1 MGELV
6 ILVVEDESEVRAA
19 IVRDLAPFN
28 AVIRIDEADGV
39 DDAVAAL
46 ADADAAGDSVGL
58 VLADH
63 RLPGRSGVDLLVS
76 LHDDDTHRSAR
87 KVLITGQAEHAD
99 TIRAVN
105 DAGLD
110 HYIAKPWANDELV
123 SVTRDLLT
131 DYVVEQQLDPLVY
144 LQVLDSARLLAA
156 YAEHGGAD

>member
-6 ILVVEDESEVRAA
+6 ILVVEDEAEVRAA
-19 IVRDLAPFN
+19 MVRDLEPFGS
-28 AVIRIDEADGV
+28 VVRVDEADSV
-39 DDAVAAL
+39 DDALAAL

-63 RLPGRSGVDLLVS
+63 RLPGQSGVDMLVS
-76 LHDDDTHRSAR
+76 LHDDDTHRSAK

-105 DAGLD
+105 HANLD

-123 SVTRDLLT
+123 AVTRDLLT
-131 DYVVEQQLDPLVY
+131 DYVVEQKLDPLAY
-144 LQVLDSARLLAA
+144 LQVLDSTRLLAA
-156 YAEHGGAD
+156 YSDNGRAD